1 VGVGPHDDQELMPSM
16 SDNKR
21 QRAPASSANGGRTL
35 RDLAWVSGRRL
46 YERFIR
52 SDTQRKLDHLT
63 QMVEGIVA
71 RQKQDEKWRGIFRR
85 QVEALLRHAYLSESD
100 LPAPRSLAAQRF
112 RLRSQN
118 EEDGITLAL
127 LKAAGVATRRFVEIG
142 SGGKGGNSAVLA
154 FDLGWSGLMVD
165 ASGTSLGMLRNLLGA
180 NPEVTF
186 VRTYVTSAN
195 INKLLRKHGMTGE
208 IDLLS
213 IDIDSCDYWL
223 LEAVDECSPRVLI
236 MEYNSL
242 FGATRAVTLPD
253 APPPADR
260 PKGYFGAS
268 LAALEKLARKK
279 GYRLVLCEEAGVN
292 AFFVRNDLAPEIRGL
307 TPAQAYRCWLDKRD
321 LIEARP
327 KNIDIY
333 ELIDQQNLPLVEV

>member
-1 VGVGPHDDQELMPSM
+1 VPDDKQ
-16 SDNKR
+16 
-21 QRAPASSANGGRTL
+21 QRVPASSANGGRSL

-52 SDTQRKLDHLT
+52 SDTQRKLDYLT

-85 QVEALLRHAYLSESD
+85 QIDALLRQAYLSDSG

-127 LKAAGVATRRFVEIG
+127 LKAAGVVTRRFVEIG

-165 ASGTSLGMLRNLLGA
+165 ASGTAMGMLRNLLGA
-180 NPEVTF
+180 NPAVTF

-223 LEAVDECSPRVLI
+223 LEAVEVCSARVLI
-236 MEYNSL
+236 MEYNAL
-242 FGATRAVTLPD
+242 FGASRAVTLPN

-279 GYRLVLCEEAGVN
+279 GYRLVFCEEAGVN
-292 AFFVRNDLAPEIRGL
+292 AFFVRNDLAPEIPGL
-307 TPAQAYRCWLDKRD
+307 TPEQAYRCWLDKRD
-321 LIEARP
+321 LNDSRP
-327 KNIDIY
+327 KAIDIF
-333 ELIDQQNLPLVEV
+333 ELIERQKLPLVDV